1 MTVATIP
8 SRTSS
13 QTYTVTLHDDGAAS
27 CTCKAGQ
34 HGRCCWHVKALRAE
48 AERRRAA
55 ELAALDA
62 EVDAMTDQIRW
73 HGPEMPAAAF
83 SALQRRY
90 WAARERQAELS
101 GIPLLTVG

>member
-62 EVDAMTDQIRW
+62 E
-73 HGPEMPAAAF
+73 MPAAAF
-83 SALQRRY
+83 GALQRRY

-101 GIPLLTVG
+101 GIPLLTLG